1 MNHMGS
7 PPLRPADHISTK
19 RKRSLSGDE
28 PHRQPTPPAKVPKT
42 NANHVQINYLARQ
55 YQELLPLISPEDAL
69 PSLLSLISDYDGVL
83 HRHESMAGNLG
94 ARPLG
99 PILIQRF
106 ERLFDGPPRVLKT
119 HGKEGT
125 SVGWLDVVEF
135 ARNKPE
141 QFNLEKMREG
151 NRVCQFYTK
160 QCRVEISEDD
170 YVLIK
175 SGMPEKLIPPQPI
188 VEDEEKELGTL
199 EILEKNLS
207 GVVQLADQVSARA
220 RQLNHRLK
228 NRKNAILARR
238 EAEAVAVEVARS
250 PSIRGLDLGQPKYH
264 TNSQINGA
272 NPRASTS
279 PKSGFIAVNS
289 RYQLPNDRSTQHN
302 GSLQEHLRTA
312 TQPLTNGGSPMH
324 GASAATRAELL
335 TKFHTSSD
343 RSSSETE
350 TARRASLA
358 YSRSSLSSKPKNSF
372 KPYADSMEYAGALLS
387 AASPVPIPNTPASLL
402 PYVKP
407 SPIDRCEDS
416 GPYKADMM
424 ARMEQLNRGDRVQP
438 PCDRC
443 RRLHMDC
450 LKNLTACMGCT
461 KKHAKCSWK
470 DVEEQ
475 ELKDHPFVLR
485 VRNKDDGNSEG
496 EGSRSGGD
504 GSRKRQYSQEAGVRD
519 EELLG
524 EDTGDEDVDM
534 GEKPAPAEQRRYS
547 SIQPISPPAP
557 TNTKEPIPEGKEI
570 FQPSTH
576 TSPATA
582 NQPAMSEHRETP
594 TSLDATKGRATA
606 SPPRFPISDPDIDL
620 IYSTS
625 RDPAPTLPT
634 PAPRYQVPEANM
646 HRHIANGTPPY
657 SDLRAD
663 NIYTQL
669 NTATQQ
675 DPPKPAHEEPLRVYT
690 APSEPQQSTIPTTAN
705 DLQRSPAPL
714 VSSSPTQAA
723 MVQGHHGGNEE
734 KSELSLP
741 PVQREPLQR
750 PRSPTPNGAVSEMGV
765 QRMGMQT

>member
-1 MNHMGS
+1 
-7 PPLRPADHISTK
+7 
-19 RKRSLSGDE
+19 
-28 PHRQPTPPAKVPKT
+28 
-42 NANHVQINYLARQ
+42 
-55 YQELLPLISPEDAL
+55 
-69 PSLLSLISDYDGVL
+69 
-83 HRHESMAGNLG
+83 
-94 ARPLG
+94 
-99 PILIQRF
+99 
-106 ERLFDGPPRVLKT
+106 
-119 HGKEGT
+119 
-125 SVGWLDVVEF
+125 
-135 ARNKPE
+135 
-141 QFNLEKMREG
+141 
-151 NRVCQFYTK
+151 
-160 QCRVEISEDD
+160 
-170 YVLIK
+170 
-175 SGMPEKLIPPQPI
+175 
-188 VEDEEKELGTL
+188 
-199 EILEKNLS
+199 
-207 GVVQLADQVSARA
+207 
-220 RQLNHRLK
+220 
-228 NRKNAILARR
+228 
-238 EAEAVAVEVARS
+238 
-250 PSIRGLDLGQPKYH
+250 
-264 TNSQINGA
+264 
-272 NPRASTS
+272 
-279 PKSGFIAVNS
+279 
-289 RYQLPNDRSTQHN
+289 
-302 GSLQEHLRTA
+302 
-312 TQPLTNGGSPMH
+312 MH

-343 RSSSETE
+343 RSSSEIE

-358 YSRSSLSSKPKNSF
+358 YPRSSLSSKPKF
-372 KPYADSMEYAGALLS
+372 KAYADSMEYAGALLS

-407 SPIDRCEDS
+407 SPTDRFEDS

-485 VRNKDDGNSEG
+485 VRNRDEVNSEG

-504 GSRKRQYSQEAGVRD
+504 GSRKRQYSQERGVRD

-534 GEKPAPAEQRRYS
+534 GEKPVSAEERRYS
-547 SIQPISPPAP
+547 SVQTISPPAP
-557 TNTKEPIPEGKEI
+557 ADAKEPVPERMEI
-570 FQPSTH
+570 SQPSAH
-576 TSPATA
+576 ASPAIA
-582 NQPAMSEHRETP
+582 NQPAMTEHREIP
-594 TSLDATKGRATA
+594 TNPDTNKRRATA
-606 SPPRFPISDPDIDL
+606 SPPRFPTSDPNIDL

-625 RDPAPTLPT
+625 KDPAPTLPT
-634 PAPRYQVPEANM
+634 PGPRYQVPEANM

-657 SDLRAD
+657 SDLKAD

-675 DPPKPAHEEPLRVYT
+675 DTPKPAHEEPLRVYT
-690 APSEPQQSTIPTTAN
+690 AGSELQQSTIPATAK
-705 DLQRSPAPL
+705 DPRRSPAPR

-723 MVQGHHGGNEE
+723 MVLSQHDGNEE

-750 PRSPTPNGAVSEMGV
+750 PSSPTPNVAVSEMGV

>member
-7 PPLRPADHISTK
+7 PPFIPADHSFTK

-42 NANHVQINYLARQ
+42 NANHLQINYLARQ
-55 YQELLPLISPEDAL
+55 YQEILPLISPEDAL

-106 ERLFDGPPRVLKT
+106 ERLFDGPPHVLKT

-125 SVGWLDVVEF
+125 SVGWLDVVDF

-160 QCRVEISEDD
+160 QCRVEISEED

-188 VEDEEKELGTL
+188 GEDEEKELGTL
-199 EILEKNLS
+199 EILEKNLG

-238 EAEAVAVEVARS
+238 EAEVVAVEGARS
-250 PSIRGLDLGQPKYH
+250 PSIRGFDLGQPRYH
-264 TNSQINGA
+264 TNHSSNGG
-272 NPRASTS
+272 NSRSSTS

-289 RYQLPNDRSTQHN
+289 RYQLPSDRPSQHN
-302 GSLQEHLRTA
+302 GSSHEYPRIA
-312 TQPLTNGGSPMH
+312 TQPLTNGGSPMN

-335 TKFHTSSD
+335 NKFHTSSD
-343 RSSSETE
+343 RSSSEFE
-350 TARRASLA
+350 AAR
-358 YSRSSLSSKPKNSF
+358 RSSLVNSRPSVPPKPKNSF

-407 SPIDRCEDS
+407 SPTDRFEDS

-485 VRNKDDGNSEG
+485 IRKEDDGNSEG
-496 EGSRSGGD
+496 DGSRSGRD
-504 GSRKRQYSQEAGVRD
+504 GSRKRQYSQERGVRD

-524 EDTGDEDVDM
+524 EDTGDEEGDTV
-534 GEKPAPAEQRRYS
+534 EKPAQARRYS
-547 SIQPISPPAP
+547 SVQPISPPALP
-557 TNTKEPIPEGKEI
+557 VAKEPIPETKDGLLHRV
-570 FQPSTH
+570 QA
-576 TSPATA
+576 SPAITS
-582 NQPAMSEHRETP
+582 QSTMIETRDE
-594 TSLDATKGRATA
+594 TTNLDGFRGRATA
-606 SPPRFPISDPDIDL
+606 SPPKPPISDPDIDL

-625 RDPAPTLPT
+625 RDTAPALPT
-634 PAPRYQVPEANM
+634 PAPSYQAPEANM
-646 HRHIANGTPPY
+646 HRYEANSVASY
-657 SDLRAD
+657 SDPKEG

-669 NTATQQ
+669 NTATHEDLPRPGQ
-675 DPPKPAHEEPLRVYT
+675 DEPLRVYT
-690 APSEPQQSTIPTTAN
+690 AGSDPVETAPTTGGDPQRLPEPQ
-705 DLQRSPAPL
+705 

-723 MVQGHHGGNEE
+723 MKQSRLDEHEE
-734 KSELSLP
+734 KREQP
-741 PVQREPLQR
+741 PPPMPRDTFQR
-750 PRSPTPNGAVSEMGV
+750 PPSPMPNGTVPEMGV
-765 QRMGMQT
+765 QRMGMQA